1 MKCAVHAD
9 VDASGYCRNCGK
21 PMCTACTRE
30 VKGAL
35 YCEDCLG
42 TLVSA
47 APAASPPGTSHPGA
61 ALGLG
66 IIPGLGAVYNGEYM
80 KALIHVVVFAALVG
94 AVTAAGNSDSG
105 GAYLAICIVLL
116 VAFICYMPID
126 AYRVAKL
133 REAGGGGPTP
143 LFEGAS
149 TNQPIGAIIL
159 IGLGMLFLLGNFGL
173 LRGDWFEHGW
183 PIALIALGVWMLF
196 RRTQR
201 PS

>member
-1 MKCAVHAD
+1 MKCAIHTE
-9 VDASGYCRNCGK
+9 VDATGYCRNCGK
-21 PMCTACTRE
+21 PMCASCTRE

-42 TLVSA
+42 TLVA
-47 APAASPPGTSHPGA
+47 APLLATPPPGISHPGA

-80 KALIHVVVFAALVG
+80 KALIHVIVFAALVG
-94 AVTAAGNSDSG
+94 AVSASDTSD
-105 GAYLAICIVLL
+105 AYEAICIVLL

-133 REAGGGGPTP
+133 RQAGGGPAP
-143 LFEGAS
+143 LFEGVPS
-149 TNQPIGAIIL
+149 NQPIGAIIL
-159 IGLGMLFLLGNFGL
+159 IALGMLFLLGNFGL
-173 LRGDWFEHGW
+173 LRGEWVERGW
-183 PIALIALGVWMLF
+183 PVALIGLGVWLLF

>member
-1 MKCAVHAD
+1 MKCAVHTE

-21 PMCTACTRE
+21 PMCAGCTRE

-42 TLVSA
+42 TLV
-47 APAASPPGTSHPGA
+47 AASPAALPPGINHPGA
-61 ALGLG
+61 ALALG

-80 KALIHVVVFAALVG
+80 KALIHVVVFAALIG

-105 GAYLAICIVLL
+105 GAYTAICIVLL

-133 REAGGGGPTP
+133 RQSGGGAAP
-143 LFEGAS
+143 LFEGAPV
-149 TNQPIGAIIL
+149 NQPIGAIIL
-159 IGLGMLFLLGNFGL
+159 IGMGMLFLLGNFGL

>member
-1 MKCAVHAD
+1 MKCAVHSE
-9 VDASGYCRNCGK
+9 VDATGYCRNCGK
-21 PMCTACTRE
+21 PLCPACTRE

-42 TLVSA
+42 VLVA
-47 APAASPPGTSHPGA
+47 ATPATPAPGTSHPGV

-116 VAFICYMPID
+116 VAFISYMPID

-133 REAGGGGPTP
+133 RQTGGGGPVP
-143 LFEGAS
+143 LFDGS
-149 TNQPIGAIIL
+149 PTNQPVGAIIL
-159 IGLGMLFLLGNFGL
+159 IALGMLFLLGNFGL

-183 PIALIALGVWMLF
+183 PIALIALGVWLLF

>member
-1 MKCAVHAD
+1 MTCAVHTE

-21 PMCTACTRE
+21 PMCAACTRE

-42 TLVSA
+42 VLVSA
-47 APAASPPGTSHPGA
+47 APAVPPPGASHPGA
-61 ALGLG
+61 ALALG

-116 VAFICYMPID
+116 VGFICYMPID
-126 AYRVAKL
+126 AYRVAKM
-133 REAGGGGPTP
+133 RKTGGGGPAP
-143 LFEGAS
+143 LFEGAP
-149 TNQPIGAIIL
+149 TNQPVGAIIL
-159 IGLGMLFLLGNFGL
+159 IALGMLFLLGNFGL

-183 PIALIALGVWMLF
+183 PVALIALGVWMLF

>member
-1 MKCAVHAD
+1 M
-9 VDASGYCRNCGK
+9 
-21 PMCTACTRE
+21 
-30 VKGAL
+30 
-35 YCEDCLG
+35 
-42 TLVSA
+42 
-47 APAASPPGTSHPGA
+47 
-61 ALGLG
+61 
-66 IIPGLGAVYNGEYM
+66 GAVYNGEYM

-116 VAFICYMPID
+116 VAFISYMPID

-133 REAGGGGPTP
+133 RQTGGGGPVP
-143 LFEGAS
+143 LFDGS
-149 TNQPIGAIIL
+149 PTNQPVGAIIL
-159 IGLGMLFLLGNFGL
+159 IALGMLFLLGNFGL

-183 PIALIALGVWMLF
+183 PIALIALGVWLLF

>member
-1 MKCAVHAD
+1 MKCAVHSE
-9 VDASGYCRNCGK
+9 VDATGYCRNCGK
-21 PMCTACTRE
+21 PLCPACTRE

-42 TLVSA
+42 VLVTA
-47 APAASPPGTSHPGA
+47 TPAPGTSHPGV

-116 VAFICYMPID
+116 VAFISYMPID

-133 REAGGGGPTP
+133 RQTGGGGPAP
-143 LFEGAS
+143 LFDGS
-149 TNQPIGAIIL
+149 PTNQPVGAIIL
-159 IGLGMLFLLGNFGL
+159 IALGMLFLLGNFGL

>member
-1 MKCAVHAD
+1 MTCAVHTE

-21 PMCTACTRE
+21 PMCAACTRE

-42 TLVSA
+42 ALVST
-47 APAASPPGTSHPGA
+47 APAAPPSGTSHPGA
-61 ALGLG
+61 ALALG

-133 REAGGGGPTP
+133 RQTGGAGPAP
-143 LFEGAS
+143 LFEGAP
-149 TNQPIGAIIL
+149 TNQPVGAIIL
-159 IGLGMLFLLGNFGL
+159 IALGMLFLLGNFGL

-183 PIALIALGVWMLF
+183 PVALIALGVWMLF
-196 RRTQR
+196 RRTQH